1 MVSKNNV
8 TDVLNNRI
16 RATDA
21 IIKCP
26 SYLLGR
32 EAIPVISTGLLDL
45 EVYILNL
52 RRQVSS
58 IN

>member
-1 MVSKNNV
+1 M
-8 TDVLNNRI
+8 DVLNNRI

-32 EAIPVISTGLLDL
+32 EAIPVISIGLLDL
-45 EVYILNL
+45 EAYTLDL
-52 RRQVSS
+52 GR
-58 IN
+58 